1 MSSASAIQLPLLLFF
16 KDYIPYCPF
25 KELWWS
31 YIQPIAT
38 FQHKEF
44 YSQIALMYFMW
55 HENKVTSL
63 NSIYR
68 MHYNGNRVFSVRWA
82 QNFIYDVESCKSSR
96 VILILASLLPYGYQL
111 VFLHPHEIDTM
122 TIIATTVR
130 HCNALRTRTD
140 VVRTPEPQETLP
152 KSPPNQ
158 LPVSSSSSSSSKN
171 NNINISINVC
181 VY

>member
-44 YSQIALMYFMW
+44 YSQIALMYFIW

-68 MHYNGNRVFSVRWA
+68 MHYNGNSVLCAVGTEFYIWCWIVQVFKGYSDIGVSTPLR
-82 QNFIYDVESCKSSR
+82 
-96 VILILASLLPYGYQL
+96 LPISIPPPSWNRYN
-111 VFLHPHEIDTM
+111 DD
-122 TIIATTVR
+122 
-130 HCNALRTRTD
+130 HCNYSSPLQCFTDENGRCADTGTTRNTAKIS
-140 VVRTPEPQETLP
+140 T
-152 KSPPNQ
+152 KSIT
-158 LPVSSSSSSSSKN
+158 S
-171 NNINISINVC
+171 
-181 VY
+181 